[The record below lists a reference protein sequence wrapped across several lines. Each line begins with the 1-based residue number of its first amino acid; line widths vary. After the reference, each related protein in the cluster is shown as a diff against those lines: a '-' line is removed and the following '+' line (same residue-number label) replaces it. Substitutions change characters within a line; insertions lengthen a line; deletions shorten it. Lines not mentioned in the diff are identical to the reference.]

1 MTANVTPNLTVLS
14 ADNIQQVHETAL
26 TILEKTGIR
35 VADPNARRVFKKAV
49 GGKTDQDR
57 FLIPGELVEWA
68 INTAPSQLALYCRDG
83 KPGFKLG
90 SPGTEGAV
98 FGIGVTNLYYQEPL
112 DDRVVPFDRRHMVC
126 ATRLG
131 DALDEFDVISTPG
144 VIQNADPM
152 EGEILGVLEM
162 LANSKKPLILLVS
175 DPTAFAAALDMIDE
189 LIDTANDR
197 PFVMPYFNPI
207 TPLILNA
214 ETTIKLDLAVSKGLP
229 VIFSNYGMS
238 GATCPITPGGTLAL
252 LTAELLAGLTYCQ
265 LLKAGA
271 PVVLGSLP
279 AAFDMG
285 SMLSMYSPQSMLLN
299 LACAE
304 MMSHYSLPHCGTSG
318 GSIGWGPDLMSGA
331 ILWANHLSS
340 TLGKIGLVPFVG
352 NNFDSLA
359 FSPATVVYAA
369 EIIQFS
375 REFSQGFSL
384 DPEELGL
391 DEILSMEP
399 GASYL
404 TSQLTLQKFKAYMQS
419 SRVWPMLSLE
429 KWQEKGCPRAGDI
442 LRKHTDK
449 LLREILPPQGYEQLL
464 SGGEEF
470 IKKVCKTMR
479 KTGK

>member
-1 MTANVTPNLTVLS
+1 MTVNVKPNLTVLS

-35 VADPNARRVFKKAV
+35 VDDPRARQVFAKAV
-49 GGKTDQDR
+49 GGKADQDR
-57 FLIPGELVEWA
+57 IHIPGELVELA
-68 INTAPSQLALYCRDG
+68 IKSAPSQLELYRRDG
-83 KPGFKLG
+83 QPGFKLG
-90 SPGTEGAV
+90 SPASEQTV

-112 DDRVVPFDRRHMVC
+112 NDRVVPFDRKHMAH

-144 VIQNADPM
+144 VIQNVDPM
-152 EGEILGVLEM
+152 EGQLLGVLEM
-162 LANSKKPLILLVS
+162 LVNSKKPLILLVS
-175 DPTAFAAALDMIDE
+175 DTTAFAAALDMIDD
-189 LIDTANDR
+189 LIDTANGR

-265 LLKAGA
+265 LLKEGT

-279 AAFDMG
+279 AYFDMG
-285 SMLSMYSPQSMLLN
+285 SMLSMYSPKSMLLN

-304 MMSHYSLPHCGTSG
+304 MMSHYDMPHCGTSG
-318 GSIGWGPDLMSGA
+318 GSIGWGPDLISSS
-331 ILWANHLSS
+331 IQWVNHLTS
-340 TLGKIGLVPFVG
+340 TLGTIGLAPFVG
-352 NNFDSLA
+352 SNFDSLA

-369 EIIQFS
+369 EIIKYC
-375 REFSQGFSL
+375 REFSEGFSL
-384 DPEELGL
+384 EPEEVGL
-391 DEILSMEP
+391 DEIISMGP

-404 TSQLTLQKFKAYMQS
+404 TSQLTMKKFKEYMYS
-419 SRVWPMLSLE
+419 SQVWPIHSLE
-429 KWQEKGCPRAGDI
+429 KWKDNGCPKAGDT
-442 LRKHTDK
+442 LREYTDK
-449 LLREILPPQGYEQLL
+449 LLGEISPPDDHEQLL
-464 SGGEEF
+464 SDGEEF
-470 IKKVCKTMR
+470 IKSVC
-479 KTGK
+479 G